1 MFAILPQCVAC
12 LCCMQCGLFRAW
24 CEVFLSVSWQHTR
37 DKATLHWWQQNVRP
51 VWREGTA
58 DFMEILTM
66 LSASHPTVWTRSSL
80 DKNLPMIPCVHTK
93 PWSHFH
99 QRLCLAWLLWLWIAS
114 ISTVTN
120 HTRDPRSK
128 KHHDNQ
134 WLYILETRLC
144 SFLQFCDLK
153 FKITHENEKRWKLH

>member
-1 MFAILPQCVAC
+1 MCAH
-12 LCCMQCGLFRAW
+12 M
-24 CEVFLSVSWQHTR
+24 
-37 DKATLHWWQQNVRP
+37 
-51 VWREGTA
+51 
-58 DFMEILTM
+58 
-66 LSASHPTVWTRSSL
+66 
-80 DKNLPMIPCVHTK
+80 HTK

-144 SFLQFCDLK
+144 SFLPVQWFK
-153 FKITHENEKRWKLH
+153 VQSNTWKWEKMKITLDGWLTAGMFFSKSVQNVCERRSNWDVWLFECRWLELRRGNRLQIWNRNWFVLLSWKDYRPTLVIRWATLSFLCCI